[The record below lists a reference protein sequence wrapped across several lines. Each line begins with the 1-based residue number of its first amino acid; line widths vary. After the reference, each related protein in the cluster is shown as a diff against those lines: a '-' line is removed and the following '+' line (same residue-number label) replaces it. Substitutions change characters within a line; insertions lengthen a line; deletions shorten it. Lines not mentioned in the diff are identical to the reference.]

1 MNAYFP
7 VIGCAGHGQ
16 GREEKGREGK
26 KEVVIIWHPI
36 WKNNNT
42 QWGPSSSFVYELS
55 FRVGRSPP
63 FVCLF
68 NRLMRGII
76 FQKHIT
82 IYRNDIKL

>member
-16 GREEKGREGK
+16 GREGK

-42 QWGPSSSFVYELS
+42 QWGQAVLS
-55 FRVGRSPP
+55 FMSFPSVSVGLLLSS
-63 FVCLF
+63 VYS
-68 NRLMRGII
+68 
-76 FQKHIT
+76 T
-82 IYRNDIKL
+82 D